1 MEAVGGKAENSNGG
15 KVAEKADSHNTKIA
29 LPPFFEADPPV
40 FLTDS
45 SGKTIPARQVS
56 SR

>member
-1 MEAVGGKAENSNGG
+1 MEAVGGKAENRNGD
-15 KVAEKADSHNTKIA
+15 KAEEKAGSHNAKIA

-45 SGKTIPARQVS
+45 SGKTIP